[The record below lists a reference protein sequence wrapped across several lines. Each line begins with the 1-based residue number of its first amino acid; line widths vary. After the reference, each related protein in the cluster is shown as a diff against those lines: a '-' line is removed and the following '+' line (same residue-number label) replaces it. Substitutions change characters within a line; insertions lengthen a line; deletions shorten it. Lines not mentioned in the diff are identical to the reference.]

1 MSKVSLHRSDIEKIV
16 ETLQKFPDVNF
27 FELKEHGHSGIG
39 SLLDMAFETKVNEV
53 KGKLVISIH
62 DESSW

>member
-1 MSKVSLHRSDIEKIV
+1 MPKVNLNRKDIEKIV

-27 FELKEHGHSGIG
+27 FELREYGHSGIG
-39 SLLDMAFETKVNEV
+39 SLLDMTFETKVNEV
-53 KGKLVISIH
+53 KGKLVVSIV